1 MISKI
6 SQMTR
11 YVLNRLQ
18 KNCYKVI
25 LQIKGDLT
33 GEFLLT
39 GWADSVFYSQ
49 FAPVTSFSSQSI
61 DTSPSSPKYIFA
73 QRTVTA
79 HTETSSHHDKVQL
92 TDNVIDALGGD
103 QGLVNY

>member
-11 YVLNRLQ
+11 FVLNRLQ

-33 GEFLLT
+33 GELLLN
-39 GWADSVFYSQ
+39 G
-49 FAPVTSFSSQSI
+49 
-61 DTSPSSPKYIFA
+61 
-73 QRTVTA
+73 
-79 HTETSSHHDKVQL
+79 
-92 TDNVIDALGGD
+92 
-103 QGLVNY
+103 